1 MKTKERQTYIS
12 PESNVLEIQYEG
24 PLCQSG
30 EVDISLLAPGLMD
43 MAEDPLFE
51 EVFI

>member
-1 MKTKERQTYIS
+1 MS

-30 EVDISLLAPGLMD
+30 DVDISLLVPGLID
-43 MAEDPLFE
+43 MPEETLFE